1 MSRLATCVL
10 EDWRRKCSVDRS
22 SIKPEDYSVGDLLR
36 AAKYQLQNGNVRKTR
51 ESSLVQTK
59 IDEAL
64 LWYTQCDFI
73 MADE

>member
-1 MSRLATCVL
+1 MERQFEGALAYSLL
-10 EDWRRKCSVDRS
+10 EDYTVS
-22 SIKPEDYSVGDLLR
+22 ELLR

-64 LWYTQCDFI
+64 LWYSQCDFI
-73 MADE
+73 EEDE

>member
-1 MSRLATCVL
+1 MERQFEGRLAACVL
-10 EDWRRKCSVDRS
+10 
-22 SIKPEDYSVGDLLR
+22 EDYSVGDLLR
-36 AAKYQLQNGNVRKTR
+36 AAKYQLQNGNARKTR

>member
-1 MSRLATCVL
+1 MENRFEGALMYHLL
-10 EDWRRKCSVDRS
+10 EDYTVS
-22 SIKPEDYSVGDLLR
+22 ELLR
-36 AAKYQLQNGNVRKTR
+36 AAKYQLQNGKVIKSR

-64 LWYTQCDFI
+64 LWYSQCDFI